1 MPFTPPALVHAE
13 PGRPITA
20 QAWNALVDAI
30 GSLYDA
36 VNTLGGNLLM
46 VDVQV
51 GGAARSDAR
60 VVAVPAAGG
69 RAIAAVAPF
78 AGQARYQLAGLT
90 DGAWQLKVSAPGCA
104 DASVDISVP
113 ASTEATVTLTPN
125 QIAMPDL
132 YGLTVVQ
139 ALAALAGPNLTVD
152 TILDVTGDNV
162 PKLNPPTHQQ
172 GAVVLAQSPAP
183 GSLATAGAAQVRL
196 VVSAQIESA
205 IVAVPNLAGMTL
217 AQATA
222 ALAAVGLEIGT
233 TSVS

>member
-1 MPFTPPALVHAE
+1 MSFTPPALVHAE

-36 VNTLGGNLLM
+36 VNTLGGNLLA
-46 VDVQV
+46 VDVLV
-51 GGAARSDAR
+51 DGSPRADAR
-60 VVAVPAAGG
+60 VVAVPAGGG
-69 RAIAAVAPF
+69 RAVQAVAPY
-78 AGQARYQLAGLT
+78 AGQLRYQLAGLT

-104 DASVDISVP
+104 DASVDVTVP
-113 ASTEATVTLTPN
+113 ASSEASVSLTLN
-125 QIAMPDL
+125 QVAMPDL

-139 ALAALAGPNLTVD
+139 ALAVLAGRNLTLD
-152 TILDVTGDNV
+152 TILDVTGENV

-172 GAVVLAQSPAP
+172 GTVVLAQRPA
-183 GSLATAGAAQVRL
+183 AGDWANANAAQVRL

-222 ALAAVGLEIGT
+222 ALKAAGLELGT